1 MSDQDPDAGR
11 PLLDDARASE
21 ERYRAFISNSAEGIW
36 RMELDHPVSTG
47 LTADEQI
54 EAFYEHG
61 SLAECNDAMARM
73 YGYEKAEEIIGARL
87 TDLLVRD
94 DPANLAFLQAFISS
108 GYRLTNAES
117 TELDRAG
124 QRKYFSNN
132 MIGVVDDGFIQRSW
146 GTQTDITER
155 KHSEQRFAVLY
166 GITRIAA
173 EAATETAAA
182 DILKLICESMD
193 WELGALWR
201 VDKQANSLCCIEV
214 WHQQSANLGDFSSIT
229 RNLVLAPGEGLP
241 GAVWK
246 QEKLIWLEDFL
257 VAFKFPRAP
266 AAAKAGIRA
275 AVAFPLMLRS
285 EVVGVI
291 EFFSHDI
298 KSPDKHLLELLSGI
312 GNQIAQLIAREQT
325 EQAQRESEER
335 YRTLAETASD
345 GIITADETS
354 RILFANPAAGRI
366 FGYELKELEDANLT
380 MLMPDYLRNLHLH
393 GIKRYAKTGKRHIAW
408 DGVELPGLHKDGSEI
423 PLEISFGESHAN
435 GKHVYTGIVRDI
447 SERRRAAAALLRSE
461 QRYRTMADTAPVL
474 IWEAGTDKLCYSL
487 NQPWLDFT
495 GRTMDQELG
504 SGWTEGIH
512 PDDCERCAAIFEEA
526 FDARAQFSAEY
537 RLRRADGEYRWVT
550 DRGVPRFDADGTF
563 IGFIGSVMDISERKE
578 AEEERAQLF
587 RSEQEARQKA
597 EEASRLKD
605 EFLATVS
612 HELRTPLTAVVGWAH
627 MLQSGQ
633 LDEQMTAGALD
644 AITRN
649 AKSQAQLIDDLLDVS
664 RIITGRLR
672 LDIRPADPVAFIE
685 AAIEAVSPAAQ
696 AKGVRVQTVIDTGV
710 GAVAGDPQRLQQVV
724 WNLLSN
730 AIRFT
735 PRDGLVQVRLERV
748 HSSIEIVVSDS
759 GSGISLEF
767 LPFVFDRFRQA
778 DMSTTRHHGGLG
790 LGLSIVRHLTE
801 LHGGTVN
808 AQSEGPGHGATF
820 TVQLPQVGVYYKDNY
835 GVRVHPAAD
844 ALSQEPDP
852 TERLDN
858 LQVLVVDDERDTRN
872 MLKAMLSEYGAE
884 VTTAASAA
892 EALSIFSQRK
902 LDVLICDIGM
912 PGEDGY
918 EMIRKV
924 RALPRDQG
932 ADIPALAL
940 TAYARREDQLQALR
954 AGYQMHVPKPVAVNE
969 LVTII
974 ASIVARAALQN
985 RD

>member
-1 MSDQDPDAGR
+1 MFQQDPDAGR

-36 RMELDHPVSTG
+36 RMELDHSVSTG

-132 MIGVVDDGFIQRSW
+132 MIGVVHDGFIQRSW

-166 GITRIAA
+166 GIARIAA

-214 WHQQSANLGDFSSIT
+214 WHQQSANVGDFSSIT

-246 QEKLIWLEDFL
+246 QGQLIWLEDFGA
-257 VAFKFPRAP
+257 AFKLPRAP

-275 AVAFPLMLRS
+275 AVAFPLMLRN

-312 GNQIAQLIAREQT
+312 GNQIAQVLAREQT

-345 GIITADETS
+345 GIITVDETS
-354 RILFANPAAGRI
+354 QILFANPAAGRI
-366 FGYELKELEDANLT
+366 FGYELKELEGATLT
-380 MLMPDYLRNLHLH
+380 MLMPDYLRNLHRH
-393 GIKRYAKTGKRHIAW
+393 GIKRYAKTGKRHISW

-423 PLEISFGESHAN
+423 PLEISFGESHAK

-474 IWEAGTDKLCYSL
+474 IWEAGTDKLCYSV

-495 GRTMDQELG
+495 GRTLDQELG
-504 SGWTEGIH
+504 SGWAEGIH
-512 PDDCERCAAIFEEA
+512 PDDCERCATIFEEA
-526 FDARAQFSAEY
+526 FDAREQFSAEY

-578 AEEERAQLF
+578 AEEEHAKLF

-649 AKSQAQLIDDLLDVS
+649 ARSQAQLIDDLLDVS

-672 LDIRPADPVAFIE
+672 LDVRPADPVAFIE

-748 HSSIEIVVSDS
+748 HSRIEIVVSDS
-759 GSGISLEF
+759 GSGISPEF

-820 TVQLPQVGVYYKDNY
+820 TVQLPQVGVYYKDNQ
-835 GVRVHPAAD
+835 GVRVHPAAE
-844 ALSQEPDP
+844 LNQEPDP

-940 TAYARREDQLQALR
+940 TAYARREDRLQALR